1 MTNHRTAG
9 LFLVLAGLWGSA
21 FVAIKAGLA
30 AGFHPILFAAV
41 RYDVAGVVMVAYAAL
56 VADDWLPRSRADW
69 TTVGI
74 AAVLMIAAYHAFLFV
89 GEQTTSSAVA
99 AIVVS
104 LSPVL
109 TAGFA
114 RAVLPGERLSIGG
127 VVGLGLGLAGVVVLS
142 NPDPSNLVSST
153 SQGVGLVFAATASF
167 ALGSV
172 LTQRIDDALDSEA
185 LEAWAMVFGAVVM
198 HVASIAAGEPQ
209 TIPWTAEAVFAVAYL
224 SVGASAVGFL
234 IYFRLLDSLGPIEIN
249 LVGYVA
255 PVFAAAVGLLWRGEA
270 ITTPTI
276 GGFCIVF
283 TGFCVLKRRAIAAE
297 LRALSE

>member
-56 VADDWLPRSRADW
+56 VADDWLPRSRTDW

-153 SQGVGLVFAATASF
+153 SQGVGLVFA
-167 ALGSV
+167 
-172 LTQRIDDALDSEA
+172 
-185 LEAWAMVFGAVVM
+185 
-198 HVASIAAGEPQ
+198 
-209 TIPWTAEAVFAVAYL
+209 VAYL